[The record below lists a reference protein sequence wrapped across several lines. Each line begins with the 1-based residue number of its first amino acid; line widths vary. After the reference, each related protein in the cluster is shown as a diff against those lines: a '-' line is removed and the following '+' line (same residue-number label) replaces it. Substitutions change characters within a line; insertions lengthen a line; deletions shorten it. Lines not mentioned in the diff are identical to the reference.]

1 MKVLYKNDIAVA
13 KSQFACRQSV
23 LAKVTNSAERTTS
36 DKGLNFETMM
46 ANGFRLFV
54 IILITFLMAA
64 CGQSKSAT
72 PSVVASLSAP
82 IELKVG
88 EGFVNPL
95 GYYEVSPRFSWVLPE
110 TSGGLYQS
118 AYQVQVASSEAQ
130 FSDAIYLWDSG
141 KVLSDKTSWVD
152 YEGQALASRQK
163 LFWRVKVWDEN
174 DQSSAWSA
182 SQTIELGLLN
192 NTDWLGKWIGHPDT
206 ALSKNP
212 TQPTLATPQYL
223 RNSFEVKG
231 EVKQARLYITA
242 KGLFKPY
249 LNGAEIAGEDVMTPG
264 WTPYAKRVESLTYD
278 ITDNIV
284 QGENAIA
291 ASLAGGWYAGR
302 VSDFLD
308 RDHRLPARLLAQIE
322 ISYTSGETQIVTTNK
337 DWVVSQSGPIRFA
350 SIYDG
355 EHYDQSQAFTGWN
368 DIGFKSTG
376 WAEVITEPLNANVSI
391 EPKRHAP
398 IRFRE
403 SLPVKEIINVK
414 DGTTIFDFG
423 QNMVGVPK
431 LRIPVLAG
439 QEVKVRYAEALHKG
453 GFYTDN
459 YRSAESTNRYMPSE
473 DGWID
478 YQPTFTYHGYRYI
491 EVSGYDSSYAPT
503 KDWAT
508 ARVQHS
514 DIRIHA
520 NFESSDTKLNQL
532 SENIIWGLR
541 SNFYD
546 IPLDCPQRD
555 ERLGWTGDAQVFVT
569 PSMYMADTYGFWAA
583 WLQSVREEQ
592 GPDGKIPLYI
602 PFVEWINFASSG
614 WGDAVT
620 IIPWELYMATGD
632 KTILADNYEMM
643 KGWVDYHGIK
653 SKDLISNMTTF
664 GDWLQPYP
672 QSVTPTNNGNRGDTN
687 FNLIGTAY
695 YARSVELT
703 IRTAE
708 VLEETQDVA
717 RLKSLHGE
725 IKQAFLSRFFD
736 AELNL
741 KEGEPTQ
748 TTYLLGLAYDL
759 FPEDKRSV
767 AVEHLLT
774 EIEKADFHLRT
785 GFLGTPLLTQ
795 VLQDA
800 GRSDVI
806 YELLF
811 KESYPSW
818 FYSINNGATTTWERW
833 NSYSIEE
840 GFNPQGMNSLNHYA
854 YGTVSR
860 WFYEGILGI
869 TPAEPGFKRVRIEPQ
884 LGDKLSHAK
893 GGYATPQGEV
903 FVDWGVEGRNLAL
916 EIRVPKN
923 TVADVVL
930 PMDHSEDLVLNGA
943 PKLAEDLMGLK
954 PGLYKIGAILN

>member
-1 MKVLYKNDIAVA
+1 MKDLFNRYLPLSGPRSDIFNLFGLEDLNL
-13 KSQFACRQSV
+13 SACFPVRIWY
-23 LAKVTNSAERTTS
+23 AF
-36 DKGLNFETMM
+36 KGMK
-46 ANGFRLFV
+46 ANGLRFLF
-54 IILITFLMAA
+54 ITLFASVMSA
-64 CGQSKSAT
+64 CS
-72 PSVVASLSAP
+72 PDDSVSTSERNISSAP
-82 IELKVG
+82 VELKVG

-95 GYYEVSPRFSWVLPE
+95 GYYEASPRFSWVLPE
-110 TSGGLYQS
+110 TLGGLSQS
-118 AYQVQVASSEAQ
+118 AYQIQVASSEAQ
-130 FSDAIYLWDSG
+130 LSDKADLWDSD
-141 KVLSDKTSWVD
+141 KVLSDRTSWVD
-152 YEGQALASRQK
+152 YAGEGLSSRQK

-174 DQSSAWSA
+174 DTPSAWSA
-182 SQTIELGLLN
+182 PQSIELGLLN
-192 NTDWLGKWIGHPDT
+192 NSDWQGQWIGHPDT
-206 ALSKNP
+206 DLSESP
-212 TQPTLATPQYL
+212 SQATLATPQYL
-223 RNSFEVKG
+223 RKSFEVKG

-249 LNGAEIAGEDVMTPG
+249 VNGAEIAGEDVMTPG

-308 RDHRLPARLLAQIE
+308 RDHRVPARLLAQME
-322 ISYTSGETQIVTTNK
+322 ISYADGQTQILTTDK
-337 DWVVSQSGPIRFA
+337 DWVASQSGPIRFA

-355 EHYDQSQAFTGWN
+355 EHYDQSQEIEGWN
-368 DIGFKSTG
+368 DVAFDAAR
-376 WAEVITEPLNANVSI
+376 WAQAVTEPLKAEVSI
-391 EPKRHAP
+391 QPKRHAP

-414 DGTTIFDFG
+414 DGIAIFDFG
-423 QNMVGVPK
+423 QNMVGVPR
-431 LRIPVLAG
+431 LQIPVRAG

-453 GFYTDN
+453 EFYTDN
-459 YRSAESTNRYMPSE
+459 YRSAQSTNLYMPSE

-491 EVSGYDSSYAPT
+491 EISGYDTSYAPS
-503 KDWAT
+503 KDWAV

-520 NFESSDTKLNQL
+520 NFESSDAKLNQL

-555 ERLGWTGDAQVFVT
+555 ERLGWAGDAQVFVT

-672 QSVTPTNNGNRGDTN
+672 QNVTPENNGNRGDTN

-703 IRTAE
+703 IKTAE
-708 VLEETQDVA
+708 VLGKDQDVQK
-717 RLKSLHGE
+717 LKALHSD
-725 IKQAFLSRFFD
+725 IKQAFLVRFFD
-736 AELNL
+736 DDLNL

-759 FPEDKRSV
+759 FSEDKRSV
-767 AVEHLLT
+767 AIEHLLT
-774 EIEKADFHLRT
+774 EIEEADFHLRT

-833 NSYSIEE
+833 NSYSIED

-869 TPAEPGFKRVRIEPQ
+869 KPAEPGFKRIRVEPQ
-884 LGDKLSHAK
+884 FGEQLSHAK

-903 FVDWGVEGRNLAL
+903 YVDWRVEGSKLAL
-916 EIRVPKN
+916 EMRIPKN
-923 TVADVVL
+923 TVADIIL
-930 PMDHSEDLVLNGA
+930 PLEGGEDLVLNGE

-954 PGLYKIGAILN
+954 PGLYKISASLN